1 MNDPKRRADAVVN
14 RDRIVEAARAMMA
27 TSDDLKLNAVAKR
40 AGVGQATF
48 YRHFPTREA
57 LLSEVYR
64 SDVDDLVATA
74 PILLERYAPLEALA
88 RWFDRVAEYAKVK
101 REVFAAVEA
110 AVWTDLSA
118 HSEGPIGDAL
128 TLLLTAGKSNG
139 SIRQD
144 IDARDV
150 VLLIGYLSRLS
161 AIEADERGR
170 HLLSVVLDGLS
181 PVGRHRA
188 STPRPPT
195 PEDD

>member
-14 RDRIVEAARAMMA
+14 RARIIEAARAMMA